1 MSMRCAWV
9 GRLARFAMSMFYCGL
24 ILIEPRVACA
34 DGLAPATA
42 QASIG
47 QRLPEGFSLARVLDD
62 ARLSKQQAEVY
73 EVSALLGPQAAI
85 DRVAHFWR
93 LSPQALVLE
102 QRSGAWLLLS
112 RLSAGQ
118 LEILQLQ
125 AGSTLATG
133 FLTVWRSS
141 THRTSAA
148 LERLLPA
155 GFRPGPQLQVRE
167 GARLL
172 TSAVIQAEEPL
183 ASSARRLASHLE
195 QRGFRPSMEQVVGES
210 SGAGLY
216 PVARYRQG
224 IQELRLVSGG
234 DGVRSHFVMTLSEPH
249 P

>member
-1 MSMRCAWV
+1 MSMRCAWI
-9 GRLARFAMSMFYCGL
+9 GLLARVAMICCVVVA
-24 ILIEPRVACA
+24 IEPRIAAA
-34 DGLAPATA
+34 DAFTSATA
-42 QASIG
+42 QASLG

-85 DRVAHFWR
+85 DRVAQFWR

-118 LEILQLQ
+118 LAVLQLQ

-148 LERLLPA
+148 LERLLPE
-155 GFRPGPQLQVRE
+155 GFRPGPPLQVRE

-183 ASSARRLASHLE
+183 ASSAQRLASHLE
-195 QRGFRPSMEQVVGES
+195 QRGFRPLMEQVVGES
-210 SGAGLY
+210 SGAGRHS
-216 PVARYRQG
+216 VARYRQG
-224 IQELRLVSGG
+224 IQELTLVSGG

>member
-1 MSMRCAWV
+1 MSMRYAWI
-9 GRLARFAMSMFYCGL
+9 GLLARVAMICCVVVA
-24 ILIEPRVACA
+24 IEPRIAAA
-34 DGLAPATA
+34 DAFTSATA
-42 QASIG
+42 QASLG

-85 DRVAHFWR
+85 DRVAQFWR

-125 AGSTLATG
+125 VGSTLATG

-141 THRTSAA
+141 THRTSPAF
-148 LERLLPA
+148 ERLLPE

-183 ASSARRLASHLE
+183 ASSAKRLASHLE

-224 IQELRLVSGG
+224 IQELTLVSGG